1 MLWLTVAAYMITYID
16 RVAIGSALPS
26 IREEFGVGL
35 GAAGLVT
42 FSFRLGYSIFQIPS
56 AWLGDKIGPR
66 RALALIVTWWSVFTA
81 LTAATWNLTSMLVC
95 RFLFGAGEA
104 GAFPI
109 ATRSLSRW
117 MLPSERGFAQGVT
130 HAGSRLGAAI
140 TPTLVVWMILSYGW
154 RVPFVAFGVVGLVWA
169 VAWFFWYRDTP
180 QEHSG
185 TNAAERA
192 LIESAMGSSRSGRT
206 KKVPWRL
213 ILSQPSVWLL
223 SAMYACYGWAIAI
236 YLDWFPTYLHD
247 SRNLDLKKMGFYA
260 SLPLL
265 SAVLGDL
272 VGGWL
277 SDWLAEHRKDLRLAR
292 RNVGA
297 AGFLI
302 AALAIVPAALTQD
315 VPTCIWLTCIGVF
328 GLEATVGVSWAIPLD
343 IGKDY
348 AGSVAAVMNTF
359 GNTMGAIS
367 TLIVG
372 FVAARYGWDK
382 PFLIAAGLCALA
394 SVLFWRIDASRQ
406 IEFAEEVVNA

>member
-1 MLWLTVAAYMITYID
+1 MITYID

-66 RALALIVTWWSVFTA
+66 RALALIVTWWSIITA
-81 LTAATWNLTSMLVC
+81 LTAATWNLTSMLIC

-117 MLPSERGFAQGVT
+117 MLPSERGFAQSVT
-130 HAGSRLGAAI
+130 HAGSRLGATI

-169 VAWFFWYRDTP
+169 AVWFFWYRDTP

-185 TNAAERA
+185 TNAAELA
-192 LIESAMGSSRSGRT
+192 LIESALGSSRSGRT

-213 ILSQPSVWLL
+213 ILSQRSVWLL

-236 YLDWFPTYLHD
+236 YLDWFPSYLND
-247 SRNLDLKKMGFYA
+247 GRGLDLKKMGFYA

-265 SAVLGDL
+265 AATLGDL
-272 VGGWL
+272 AGGWL

-292 RNVGA
+292 RNVGV
-297 AGFLI
+297 AGFLL
-302 AALAIVPAALTQD
+302 AALAIVPAVLTDD

-348 AGSVAAVMNTF
+348 AGSVSAVMNTF
-359 GNTMGAIS
+359 GNTMGAFS

-382 PFLIAAGLCALA
+382 PFLIAAGFCALA

>member
-1 MLWLTVAAYMITYID
+1 
-16 RVAIGSALPS
+16 
-26 IREEFGVGL
+26 
-35 GAAGLVT
+35 
-42 FSFRLGYSIFQIPS
+42 
-56 AWLGDKIGPR
+56 
-66 RALALIVTWWSVFTA
+66 
-81 LTAATWNLTSMLVC
+81 
-95 RFLFGAGEA
+95 
-104 GAFPI
+104 
-109 ATRSLSRW
+109 
-117 MLPSERGFAQGVT
+117 
-130 HAGSRLGAAI
+130 LGAAI
-140 TPTLVVWMILSYGW
+140 TPTLVVWTILSYGW

-169 VAWFFWYRDTP
+169 AVWFFWYRDTP